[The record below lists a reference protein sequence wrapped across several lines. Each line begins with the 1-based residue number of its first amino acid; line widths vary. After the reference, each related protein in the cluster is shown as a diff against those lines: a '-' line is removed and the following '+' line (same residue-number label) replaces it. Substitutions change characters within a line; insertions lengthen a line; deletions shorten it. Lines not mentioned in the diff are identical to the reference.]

1 VKTGSE
7 YWGLWGSGMRFRF
20 VVFCIVFFCV
30 VVQFSYSSELAR
42 IGKRSI
48 TVKDVFDELPD
59 PIVNQYLDRV
69 LSRMLVLEELKRQ
82 NLEVTALELENEYN
96 KKVEEVKAKAGKDFD
111 MRVYLR
117 KTYGATV
124 RQYKEGVLKFD
135 LALRK
140 LVKKEIGASDSD
152 YFNFYFQRREKYSIP
167 EQVRISH
174 ILISPRQMAK
184 AAKGAGMEMM
194 AIGTD
199 QWRGA
204 LKQALGVKD
213 MLRDGRSFAEL
224 ADKYSADTR
233 SAKKGGDVGFIKR
246 GRINKAVEDVAFALE
261 NGEVSEPVKTMMGY
275 HIIKRTDHIKGR
287 LLSYSS
293 VKDRVRKD
301 YLEYM
306 KLTSYKDFVYMLK
319 ERSVKSGHLKL
330 YQWK

>member
-1 VKTGSE
+1 
-7 YWGLWGSGMRFRF
+7 
-20 VVFCIVFFCV
+20 
-30 VVQFSYSSELAR
+30 
-42 IGKRSI
+42 
-48 TVKDVFDELPD
+48 
-59 PIVNQYLDRV
+59 
-69 LSRMLVLEELKRQ
+69 MLVLEELKRQ

-184 AAKGAGMEMM
+184 TAKGAGMEMM

-246 GRINKAVEDVAFALE
+246 GRINKVVEDVAFALKD
-261 NGEVSEPVKTMMGY
+261 GEISEPVKTMMGY

-301 YLEYM
+301 YIEYM
-306 KLTSYKDFVYMLK
+306 KLTSYKDFVFMLK
-319 ERSVKSGHLKL
+319 ERSVKNGHLKL